1 MPDCRAGRHRSTIFR
16 ACWIPLPAKSPYPLK
31 LYSLPDLPRGD
42 AGEQHLRNFY
52 HGIGELLKSRFDG
65 MIMTGTEPRQPD
77 LRNEPYWPALAEVL
91 DWAERNTASTVL
103 SCLAAHAGVLHSDG
117 IPRHR
122 LSDKQF
128 GVFEY
133 KKVGHH
139 ALTGMP
145 ET

>member
-1 MPDCRAGRHRSTIFR
+1 M
-16 ACWIPLPAKSPYPLK
+16 
-31 LYSLPDLPRGD
+31 
-42 AGEQHLRNFY
+42 
-52 HGIGELLKSRFDG
+52 KSRFDG

-91 DWAERNTASTVL
+91 EWAERNTASTVL

-117 IPRHR
+117 IPRYR

-139 ALTGMP
+139 ALTEHAGDMMRIP
-145 ET
+145 HSQLERSASRCPDGPWL